1 MRTTIDIHDGWI
13 FLRRVE
19 VGRKHQAIV
28 EVGHTVSS
36 LDGSHFHFWHGELS
50 PRLLDVIVFVA
61 QGTICSNH
69 FVTACHLW
77 RRPRVHH
84 VGAIGVEAWCVP
96 SLLVAEQR
104 ALAFHVHAVDGA
116 TNRVCLIAC
125 VENRFVLFVE
135 SSHVNHFKLSFGE
148 LTLQLCLRSFQG
160 IKIYVV
166 VAILARLINESGR
179 IPRQELNRVERLE
192 ILAVVLLEERAE
204 QLARCSVVCV
214 EMTVVLV
221 AIHFDEVERLGI
233 GTPSDICEIAVG
245 RVACFQIDG
254 LARLYVVDANAHLMT
269 GLASHWVWVGVE
281 LRSPR
286 RTFCTCA
293 NCGFRDGDVHLRIS
307 THHRLIHA
315 IERKERAVGTPESA
329 LADAEFIAM
338 YTAAVSQC
346 QCAIVAHGSRLSF
359 CVRHVEV
366 MVFHE
371 SEIP

>member
-1 MRTTIDIHDGWI
+1 MVFHLFHTQLAEGGLLEIESTMLTSSVVETEHHVAVLCHPNVPTTHTPMARSINVVRMRTTIDIHDGRI

-19 VGRKHQAIV
+19 VSRKHQAIV
-28 EVGHTVSS
+28 EVGHTISS

-84 VGAIGVEAWCVP
+84 VRAIGIEAWCVP

-125 VENRFVLFVE
+125 VDNRFVLFVE

-148 LTLQLCLRSFQG
+148 LTFQLRLCSFQG

-166 VAILARLINESGR
+166 VAILARLINESGG
-179 IPRQELNRVERLE
+179 IPRKELNRVERLE
-192 ILAVVLLEERAE
+192 ILAVVLLEERTE
-204 QLARCSVVCV
+204 QLARCSVVSV

-221 AIHFDEVERLGI
+221 AIHFDEIDRLGI
-233 GTPSDICEIAVG
+233 GTPSDIGEIAVG

-254 LARLYVVDANAHLMT
+254 LARLYVVDAYAHLMT
-269 GLASHWVWVGVE
+269 GLACHWVWVGVE
-281 LRSPR
+281 LR
-286 RTFCTCA
+286 CA
-293 NCGFRDGDVHLRIS
+293 
-307 THHRLIHA
+307 
-315 IERKERAVGTPESA
+315 
-329 LADAEFIAM
+329 
-338 YTAAVSQC
+338 
-346 QCAIVAHGSRLSF
+346 
-359 CVRHVEV
+359 
-366 MVFHE
+366 
-371 SEIP
+371 